1 MYVFNY
7 IIRKIGGGGG
17 GLIYMV
23 DVGINILFGVNK
35 KI

>member
-7 IIRKIGGGGG
+7 FIRKIGGGG